1 MTKKIG
7 VVCLFFLL
15 TYLVGL
21 NISYADNAEVL
32 PKGVSRAS
40 ALGKFYFPVD
50 KRYDPDGKEEDV
62 AEDYNGALDSSVF
75 PGLELVEAGFGLP
88 PGSANIGDSVVSFEY
103 DFTLIEFY
111 VQHGI
116 TDNFSVGVK
125 IPYWDVRND
134 VNADLDTSNATVG
147 KSAMLN
153 MLAPIGFMDTVPITT
168 KDIQNLLG
176 DGLDINGDGNIDIEG
191 YGYKPI
197 KNWSGS
203 GISDMEIAS
212 RYQYLKTE
220 NWRLAFTGGVRL
232 PTGKIDD
239 PDNLMDYPLG
249 TGAYALLFQSQNDY
263 TGIENL
269 ILNATFRYDYYIP
282 DTAKLRVPSDVN
294 EPLTSNKERVDRKYG
309 DVIELEASASY
320 ALPKGFGCWLLYK
333 YGSKFKNKVDGD
345 LGFNYKSLEDETDR
359 KEHVGIIGLSYSTV
373 PLFQA
378 KKFPIPLNATL
389 SYRNRFAGQNLLKS
403 QYIGFSLSVFF

>member
-1 MTKKIG
+1 MTKKSG
-7 VVCLFFLL
+7 VVCVFFLL

-32 PKGVSRAS
+32 PKGISRAS

-62 AEDYNGALDSSVF
+62 AEDYNGTLDSSVF
-75 PGLELVEAGFGLP
+75 PGLELVESGFGLP

-103 DFTLIEFY
+103 NFTLIEFSY
-111 VQHGI
+111 QYGI
-116 TDNFSVGVK
+116 TDKFSVGVN
-125 IPYWDVRND
+125 IPYWDVKND
-134 VNADLDTSNATVG
+134 VDADLDTSNATVG

-153 MLAPIGFMDTVPITT
+153 MLAPIGFMDAVPITT

-269 ILNATFRYDYYIP
+269 VLNATFRYDYYIP

-294 EPLTSNKERVDRKYG
+294 EPLTSNEERVDRKYG
-309 DVIELEASASY
+309 DIIELEASASY

-333 YGSKFKNKVDGD
+333 YGSGFKDKVDGD
-345 LGFNYKSLEDETDR
+345 LGFNYKSLEDETDY
-359 KEHVGIIGLSYSTV
+359 KEHVGVIGLSYSTV

-378 KKFPIPLNATL
+378 KKSPVPLTVTL
-389 SYRNRFAGQNLLKS
+389 SYRNRFAGENVLKS
-403 QYIGFSLSVFF
+403 QYIGFGLSVFF